1 MSGPQVRA
9 VARPRVSVGTKLAW
23 LAVAVPVGALSGALG
38 AEYDQPVFPL
48 LGVALFAVLAGVHQ
62 YRSAVRRRLA
72 AGMVRAT
79 PLQFDLSCA
88 MAQLPAARVD
98 EGRWLQDHLV
108 ALLRAPVV
116 DQAAVRQCEAWM
128 WQLATTAH
136 QLPVQ

>member
-1 MSGPQVRA
+1 MTGPQVRA
-9 VARPRVSVGTKLAW
+9 VARPRSSYGVKVGW
-23 LAVAVPVGALSGALG
+23 LAVAVPIGALSGALG

-62 YRSAVRRRLA
+62 HRAATGRRRA

-79 PLQFDLSCA
+79 PLQFDLYVALS
-88 MAQLPAARVD
+88 QLPAARID

-128 WQLATTAH
+128 WQLATSGA
-136 QLPVQ
+136 QAPVQ